1 MKILI
6 VTPMQEEFDF
16 FLHYCREQQFHAK
29 EIDLGRIRAVH
40 FSERDVTVA
49 RGGLGKVQF
58 AVRTQHLLDMRTDW
72 ETVICAGAAGGLV
85 DTISVGDVVV
95 ATSTVEHDYYNKFG
109 KRHLPEYDGAQNVM
123 NALKHV
129 PLPSAAFTVHFGPIA
144 SGDEDIV
151 MDERRRELHQSTE
164 ALAVAWEGIGGA
176 KACAFSEMPF
186 VEIRGITDD
195 ANHHASS
202 DFKKNLER
210 AMRNVAALIVYWITF
225 E

>member
-16 FLHYCREQQFHAK
+16 FLHHCREQQSRSK
-29 EIDLGRIRAVH
+29 EIEIGRIQAVH
-40 FSERDVTVA
+40 FPELDVTLA